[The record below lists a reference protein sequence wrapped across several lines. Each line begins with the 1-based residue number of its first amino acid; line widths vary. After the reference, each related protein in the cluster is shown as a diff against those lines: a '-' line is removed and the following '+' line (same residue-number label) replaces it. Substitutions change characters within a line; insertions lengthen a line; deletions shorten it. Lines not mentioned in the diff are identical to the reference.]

1 VFLTIILFY
10 LKVEFPLFC
19 DPDRKVAT
27 QLKILDESNK
37 DAKGLPMT
45 VRSVYFL
52 KPDKTIALVMTYPA
66 STGRN
71 FDEIVRVLDS
81 LQLTVN
87 NAVATPVNW
96 KSGDDVIVNFPLSN
110 ADADARFGADGYKVV
125 EVPSESGKS
134 LPKNYLRYTKDPT
147 SK

>member
-1 VFLTIILFY
+1 ME
-10 LKVEFPLFC
+10 KSSFPLFC

-96 KSGDDVIVNFPLSN
+96 KGGDDVIVNFPLSN
-110 ADADARFGADGYKVV
+110 ADADARFGVDGYKVV
-125 EVPSESGKS
+125 EVPSESGKT
-134 LPKNYLRYTKDPT
+134 LAKNYLRYTKDPT
-147 SK
+147 AK